1 MSHYFPPLLAEES
14 GSLLSKYQNF
24 HPFYESLRDYMPA
37 RKCNSSGDDCNWK
50 ITLEDNPLKFERL
63 LEQTEQQHNVD
74 DKSFLTSPLGQNYQS
89 LKGFMNIREK
99 FQACQEKAEILTGD
113 YLNENLQR
121 ILANTSTLY
130 LENPCPSP
138 KANTVLSE
146 EQIDFAE
153 DFVEFQLEKELVSDS
168 IERSLEAKIFF
179 RKKFNNEDIE
189 SPSFQEQLL
198 TNLCLEKAEENA
210 CNEEELDYLRALIQK
225 KIHKVSKNIGTP
237 SMSAEKLAN
246 GLNSHITQVNGI
258 LKGYNQKKKELEEQW
273 KEKNRIEK
281 LKASSHSPL
290 ESRRKKKAEFKSW
303 NYLQEE
309 LVRLKKVAFDEY
321 QSAYSTHTNREV
333 GAILQTEAIKNFSK
347 IRRLE
352 QRDAKWLGIAGFE
365 YTVLQNEDSFPLLSM
380 INTKAARK
388 AIDESLAK
396 TKAQVKELLQRRRKS
411 GSQKER
417 RENLIYL
424 FTVNPTSTGHV
435 LINNPKYSN
444 TICKIAQDMA
454 SRKRNQKVLVQGG
467 FIALGIGAGVAGFFT
482 AGTSTSLAVI
492 LASALGG
499 MVYTI
504 SESLYLRNE
513 VKRRRRLQADI
524 LNAYL
529 AGLGDKQSVE
539 DVRENWQSILEN
551 NHYISMAPWF
561 LLADATGV
569 AAAAKGMNLIKM
581 GKLIKILGPG
591 SKINAPFLSLLSKND
606 IHIKAVTKLIN
617 QRSKEIAGQFL
628 NFVGKLPP
636 PKQFEL
642 MKNFSESPNLSTF
655 INLSETKAA
664 LTKNQF
670 TSLRKILSKNKR
682 TSTRKVLR
690 EIISSKGLEKK
701 KAQMFYNTLA
711 GGNKKRVIR
720 ITPRIKDL
728 ISKIPK
734 ERFNQSPLSAKILGL
749 TIRHLNDLGDITP
762 KDVSKILKFIKT
774 WDDQSLSGLGKIYA
788 DSIKLMG
795 KDKSLLRNDALLLAM
810 KSSGISSR
818 VINGVK
824 KCVLF

>member
-1 MSHYFPPLLAEES
+1 M
-14 GSLLSKYQNF
+14 
-24 HPFYESLRDYMPA
+24 
-37 RKCNSSGDDCNWK
+37 
-50 ITLEDNPLKFERL
+50 
-63 LEQTEQQHNVD
+63 
-74 DKSFLTSPLGQNYQS
+74 
-89 LKGFMNIREK
+89 
-99 FQACQEKAEILTGD
+99 
-113 YLNENLQR
+113 
-121 ILANTSTLY
+121 
-130 LENPCPSP
+130 
-138 KANTVLSE
+138 
-146 EQIDFAE
+146 
-153 DFVEFQLEKELVSDS
+153 
-168 IERSLEAKIFF
+168 
-179 RKKFNNEDIE
+179 
-189 SPSFQEQLL
+189 
-198 TNLCLEKAEENA
+198 
-210 CNEEELDYLRALIQK
+210 
-225 KIHKVSKNIGTP
+225 
-237 SMSAEKLAN
+237 
-246 GLNSHITQVNGI
+246 
-258 LKGYNQKKKELEEQW
+258 
-273 KEKNRIEK
+273 
-281 LKASSHSPL
+281 
-290 ESRRKKKAEFKSW
+290 
-303 NYLQEE
+303 
-309 LVRLKKVAFDEY
+309 AFDEY

-347 IRRLE
+347 IKRLE

-380 INTKAARK
+380 INAKAAKK

-569 AAAAKGMNLIKM
+569 A
-581 GKLIKILGPG
+581 
-591 SKINAPFLSLLSKND
+591 
-606 IHIKAVTKLIN
+606 
-617 QRSKEIAGQFL
+617 GQFL
-628 NFVGKLPP
+628 NFMGKLPQK
-636 PKQFEL
+636 KQFEL

-682 TSTRKVLR
+682 TPIKKVLR

-701 KAQMFYNTLA
+701 KAQMFYNTFV

-720 ITPRIKDL
+720 ITLGTKSL
-728 ISKIPK
+728 ISKVPK

-774 WDDQSLSGLGKIYA
+774 WDDQSLTGLGKIYA

-795 KDKSLLRNDALLLAM
+795 KDKSFLRNDALLLAM
-810 KSSGISSR
+810 KTY
-818 VINGVK
+818 
-824 KCVLF
+824 